1 MIADQRLGHWS
12 LSWLRDSK
20 PGLFPLPYERA
31 GDRFAFA
38 RGVHLCCAHR
48 AGSRARGRWLNTTHV
63 LWISDHCLRTVSNSK
78 MTEDLEKPKT
88 MRRITS
94 NGDFGVTDTAVYHW
108 TATSPLTKIFDHH
121 LAGAQITVF
130 PWTREVA
137 CPCRDFQ
144 EQHKPQVFATQPI
157 CMKLLHLERRISDD
171 DIIISKTSSLPSSV
185 ALQVVHP
192 TTSSTPPSLPLI
204 PRRTLRA
211 GERRPATRHTRKTT
225 PDDWLRCHPDV
236 S

>member
-171 DIIISKTSSLPSSV
+171 DIIISKNVVLTVFRRFAGRTPNYVVNTAESPLDPTQDSTSGRTASRYK
-185 ALQVVHP
+185 
-192 TTSSTPPSLPLI
+192 TYKKDN
-204 PRRTLRA
+204 PR
-211 GERRPATRHTRKTT
+211 
-225 PDDWLRCHPDV
+225 
-236 S
+236 